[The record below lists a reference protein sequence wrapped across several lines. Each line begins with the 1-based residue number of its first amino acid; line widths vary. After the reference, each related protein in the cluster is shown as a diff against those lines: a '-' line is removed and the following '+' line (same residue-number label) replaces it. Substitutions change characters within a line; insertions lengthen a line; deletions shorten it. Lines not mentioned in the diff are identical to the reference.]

1 MHTGFKLFWCCSK
14 RFISA
19 SRYHPNNDDHF
30 EISVEYQA
38 IADFNN
44 KYLLLVDPM
53 LATGQS
59 IIAVFNRL
67 MEGVTRIHI
76 AVVRP
81 RDAHEN
87 TYTDTCHL
95 WVASLDKLDERSYI
109 VPGLGDAGDLSYGTK
124 L

>member
-1 MHTGFKLFWCCSK
+1 LNT
-14 RFISA
+14 
-19 SRYHPNNDDHF
+19 
-30 EISVEYQA
+30 A
-38 IADFNN
+38 IADFND

-67 MEGVTRIHI
+67 MERGGKRNSYC
-76 AVVRP
+76 RNCCP
-81 RDAHEN
+81 RRN
-87 TYTDTCHL
+87 TLKNTCL
-95 WVASLDKLDERSYI
+95 TLAIWVASLDDKLDEHSYI

>member
-1 MHTGFKLFWCCSK
+1 LFYFTCWISNAHWFFLFDAEK
-14 RFISA
+14 RFYICI
-19 SRYHPNNDDHF
+19 RYHPNNDDHF

-67 MEGVTRIHI
+67 MEEEAKEIHI
-76 AVVRP
+76 AVVIAAP
-81 RDAHEN
+81 EGHTLKN
-87 TYTDTCHL
+87 TCLTL
-95 WVASLDKLDERSYI
+95 VI
-109 VPGLGDAGDLSYGTK
+109 FGLPL
-124 L
+124 

>member
-1 MHTGFKLFWCCSK
+1 VLDFHAHWFLNYFDAAQNG
-14 RFISA
+14 FISA

-67 MEGVTRIHI
+67 MEEGVAKEIHI
-76 AVVRP
+76 AVVIAAP
-81 RDAHEN
+81 GIAHLEN
-87 TYTDTCHL
+87 TCL
-95 WVASLDKLDERSYI
+95 ILAIFGWPL
-109 VPGLGDAGDLSYGTK
+109 
-124 L
+124 